1 MVDKTAGKHILEIKN
16 VHKSYGATEV
26 LKGISFTM
34 DKGETKVIIGTS
46 GTGKSTLLRCINQI
60 DPPDQGEIFLEGK
73 EIAHHS
79 KDINA
84 IRQKIGFVFQDF
96 NLFNHLTAL
105 RNVSI
110 GLEKVKNIDKE
121 EAKERAMKELRRV
134 GLEKQAHQYPA
145 QLSGGQKQR
154 VGIARALA
162 MDPLII
168 LFDEPTSAL
177 DPELIGEVLEVM
189 KGLAGKVAMLVV
201 THEMGFA
208 ANVADEIIFM
218 EGGVVVES
226 GPPDQMFHNPKFPRT
241 KEFLGK
247 IATLYGK
254 EGGKSHTV

>member
-1 MVDKTAGKHILEIKN
+1 MHMLEVKN
-16 VHKSYGATEV
+16 IHKSYGKLEV
-26 LKGISFTM
+26 LKGLSFTM

-46 GTGKSTLLRCINQI
+46 GTGKSTLLRCINQL
-60 DPPDQGEIFLEGK
+60 DPPNKGEVFLEGE
-73 EIAHHS
+73 EITHKS
-79 KDINA
+79 KKINK

-96 NLFNHLTAL
+96 NLFNHLTAI

-110 GLEKVKNIDKE
+110 GLEKVRGMEKE
-121 EAKERAMKELRRV
+121 EAKERAFKELKRV
-134 GLEKQAHQYPA
+134 GLAEQANQYPA

-162 MDPLII
+162 MDPVII

-189 KGLAGKVAMLVV
+189 KSLAGKVSMLVV

-208 ANVADEIIFM
+208 RNVADEIIFM
-218 EGGVVVES
+218 ENGIIVES
-226 GPPDQMFHNPKFPRT
+226 GPPKQMFRNPKQQRT

-247 IATLYGK
+247 IATLYG
-254 EGGKSHTV
+254 ED